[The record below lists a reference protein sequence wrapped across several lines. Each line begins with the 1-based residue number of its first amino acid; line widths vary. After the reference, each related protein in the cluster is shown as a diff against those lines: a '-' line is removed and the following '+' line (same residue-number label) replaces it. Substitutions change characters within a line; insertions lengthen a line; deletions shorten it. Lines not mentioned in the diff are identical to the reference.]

1 MRKFSKYSVCKVS
14 LVYVL
19 PSSTPPLVTRFFR
32 WLCSDFVPFLMTK
45 CLVCFAELNLQWFS
59 AKIIEGEKGFKQ
71 KKLRNV
77 IGLTLVSSYN
87 GIQCFR
93 LQPLLLLQ
101 DFLID
106 YVRIMSLFFWQ
117 SVLFALLSW
126 TYIAF
131 QAKNH
136 WSGERIQAKEA
147 QECHW
152 LDFSQLL
159 LRNPVLLEVSQR
171 NSVKEKKPRLTI
183 NCWGE
188 SICSLVNPLV
198 DSHPPIHSDMVKTPV
213 NKCRFS
219 LPTSE

>member
-1 MRKFSKYSVCKVS
+1 MRKFTGYSVCKVS

-19 PSSTPPLVTRFFR
+19 LSSTPPLVTRFFH
-32 WLCSDFVPFLMTK
+32 WLCSDFVPFLLTK
-45 CLVCFAELNLQWFS
+45 CLVCFAELNL
-59 AKIIEGEKGFKQ
+59 
-71 KKLRNV
+71 
-77 IGLTLVSSYN
+77 Y
-87 GIQCFR
+87 CFTR
-93 LQPLLLLQ
+93 
-101 DFLID
+101 
-106 YVRIMSLFFWQ
+106 R
-117 SVLFALLSW
+117 
-126 TYIAF
+126 
-131 QAKNH
+131 NH

-171 NSVKEKKPRLTI
+171 NSAKEKKPRLTI

-188 SICSLVNPLV
+188 WICSLVNPLV

-219 LPTSE
+219 PLTSE